1 MSIWSITTEPEEVR
15 TNVAHARADRWF
27 SVLGGEKY
35 KEKDRVVT
43 AINTGNIM
51 RSSLIL
57 FPVYACLSLR
67 ER

>member
-1 MSIWSITTEPEEVR
+1 MSRMLER
-15 TNVAHARADRWF
+15 TAGF

-51 RSSLIL
+51 RSSLI
-57 FPVYACLSLR
+57 FVPVYACLSLR
-67 ER
+67 AR